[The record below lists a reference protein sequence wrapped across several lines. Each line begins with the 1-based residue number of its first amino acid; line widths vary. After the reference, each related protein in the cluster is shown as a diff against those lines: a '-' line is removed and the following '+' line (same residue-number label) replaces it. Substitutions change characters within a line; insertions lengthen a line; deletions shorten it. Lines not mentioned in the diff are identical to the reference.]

1 MVIIGLGEAG
11 KNICSKMPK
20 NGNIRTI
27 IVDGGKNLPK
37 CSTHEE
43 YEASVPKMANKLKLG
58 KEQDIWMITAGAGK
72 VSGACLAILEQ
83 LRDRTV
89 NVIHI
94 SSDPILLSKTQVK
107 QERVVFNVLQQY
119 ARSGMINTLWLMSNA
134 QIEQFV
140 GEGSIENY
148 YDSIDNAIINFISN
162 YGYFANTEP
171 FMGSHHEPKEIS
183 RIRTVS
189 LGDIENN
196 QENLYFLLDNIT
208 ETCYY
213 YSISDEDKKSNKNF
227 LTNVKERV
235 TLDKEKNIESSFG
248 LWENSSDISYFYSI
262 KYTHYIQSE
271 GK

>member
-27 IVDGGKNLPK
+27 VLDAGKNLPV

-43 YEASVPKMANKLKLG
+43 YEASVPKLANKLRLG
-58 KEQDIWMITAGAGK
+58 KEKDVWLIVSGAGR

-83 LRDRTV
+83 LKDRNV

-94 SSDPILLSKTQVK
+94 SSDALLISKTQHK
-107 QERVVFNVLQQY
+107 QQKVVFSVLQQY
-119 ARSGMINTLWLMSNA
+119 ARSGMFNALWLFSNPCM
-134 QIEQFV
+134 QEFL

-148 YDSIDNAIINFISN
+148 YENVNNAIVNFLSN
-162 YGYFANTEP
+162 YGYFINTNP
-171 FMGSHHEPKEIS
+171 FMGTHHEPNEIS

-189 LGDIENN
+189 IGDQENK

-208 ETCYY
+208 ESCYY
-213 YSISDEDKKSNKNF
+213 YSVSEEDKKNNKNF
-227 LTNVKERV
+227 LTNVKRHV
-235 TLDKEKNIESSFG
+235 IIDKEKHIESSFG
-248 LWENSSDISYFYSI
+248 LWENSSNFSYFYSV

-271 GK
+271 EV